1 MRQVLI
7 ILAAALLLF
16 PAISV
21 AQDPVP
27 EDAPE
32 EAVEAVEQETAVA
45 EPAEEPAEEIPLGKA
60 EQVLQK
66 VIEALG
72 GEAYLNVRN
81 FYREGRLYDFDHG
94 QLASAGLRFR
104 NYVAF
109 PDKEWMEYGKKG
121 KIAYLNNDAEGWE
134 LDKQGINEQTPE
146 AIENWQEGN
155 RRDFEYLFRFRVKE
169 DNLPLYYLGK
179 EYLDNRMA
187 HIIEIVDTDNEGIK
201 LYIDASTYL
210 PMQIHYS
217 RHSALRRGRVQVA
230 EYYGKYVTVDGIRI
244 PLHISRDRDG
254 QRVFEVFMNSVTL
267 NEDLTENFFSKEN
280 LEAHW
285 KKVK

>member
-1 MRQVLI
+1 MRRVLI
-7 ILAAALLLF
+7 ILVAALLLF

-21 AQDPVP
+21 AQDPVQD
-27 EDAPE
+27 DAPE
-32 EAVEAVEQETAVA
+32 EAVEAVEQEAA
-45 EPAEEPAEEIPLGKA
+45 AEEAAEEVAPSKA
-60 EQVLQK
+60 ELVLQK

-81 FYREGRLYDFDHG
+81 LYREGRIYSFDHG
-94 QLASAGLRFR
+94 QLASAGERFK
-104 NYVAF
+104 NYVRF
-109 PDKEWMEYGKKG
+109 PAQEWMQYGKKG
-121 KIAYLNNDAEGWE
+121 RIVYLNNDAEGWE

-146 AIENWQEGN
+146 AIETWQEGN
-155 RRDFEYLFRFRVKE
+155 RRDFEYLFRFRVQE